1 MQYSTYYTEHSF
13 VLITYPFSTIQST
26 TMRCTKH
33 ILILMQETY
42 YPARRIFC

>member
-1 MQYSTYYTEHSF
+1 MQYSTDYTEQSF

-26 TMRCTKH
+26 TMRCAKH
-33 ILILMQETY
+33 TLILMQEKY